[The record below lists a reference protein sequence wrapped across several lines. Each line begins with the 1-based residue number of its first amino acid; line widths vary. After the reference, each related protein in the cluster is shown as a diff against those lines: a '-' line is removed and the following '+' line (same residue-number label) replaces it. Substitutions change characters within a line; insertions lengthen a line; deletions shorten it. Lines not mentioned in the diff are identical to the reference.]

1 MNKFIM
7 AQFKKEMTQ
16 KKSNQFLWSFGNLRR
31 ILSNMYIYPF
41 LIMEITEQA
50 SFYI

>member
-16 KKSNQFLWSFGNLRR
+16 KKSNQFLWSSGNLR
-31 ILSNMYIYPF
+31 ILSNMYVYPF
-41 LIMEITEQA
+41 LIMEIIEQA
-50 SFYI
+50 SSYI